1 MNDIIMEWKEYEKE
15 VHQECLRVFFDSEV
29 TFNTH
34 IMGRYSEHMRQV
46 DVLVEDYEGKTLV
59 IDAKHYSKKVDV
71 KTVESFISMLKD
83 LGADLGILVSEK
95 GFTKSAI
102 NRAHYGEENIEV
114 DILNLN
120 ELKEF
125 QSIGALPYSGRH
137 GIAANAPFGWIIDGK
152 RNDIAPALLYQ
163 RGLSFEE
170 AATNKEW
177 AYLQFYNK
185 ISEQETIQTVI
196 EQQDRELLASYPCG
210 NIEYQSIDNILVRT
224 FSTQEYPTKEFTLFR
239 DFGDFIVFIVLF
251 CPDNIM
257 KKDKEKMKYVLDN
270 AIPIEIISQDS

>member
-1 MNDIIMEWKEYEKE
+1 MEWKEYEKE

-102 NRAHYGEENIEV
+102 NRAHYGEDNIEV
-114 DILNLN
+114 DILSLN
-120 ELKEF
+120 DFKEF
-125 QSIGALPYSGRH
+125 QSTCGIPYSG
-137 GIAANAPFGWIIDGK
+137 GNFILTNAPFGWIIDGK
-152 RNDIAPALLYQ
+152 RTDIAPALLYQ

-170 AATNKEW
+170 ATTNNEW
-177 AYLQFYNK
+177 AYLHFYNK
-185 ISEQETIQTVI
+185 SSEQETIQTVK
-196 EQQDRELLASYPCG
+196 EQQDRELLASFPRG
-210 NIEYQSIDNILVRT
+210 KIEYQSIDNILIRT
-224 FSTQEYPTKEFTLFR
+224 FSTQEYPTEEFTLFR
-239 DFGDFIVFIVLF
+239 DYGNFIVFIVLF
-251 CPDNIM
+251 CPDNVM
-257 KKDKEKMKYVLDN
+257 KRDKEKMKYVLDN
-270 AIPIEIISQDS
+270 AIPIEIAS

>member
-1 MNDIIMEWKEYEKE
+1 MEWKEYEKE

-34 IMGRYSEHMRQV
+34 IMGLYSKRKRQV
-46 DVLVEDYEGKTLV
+46 DVLVEDYDGKTLV

-95 GFTKSAI
+95 GFSKSAI
-102 NRAHYGEENIEV
+102 NRAHYGEDNIEV

-120 ELKEF
+120 DFKEF
-125 QSIGALPYSGRH
+125 QSTCAIPYSG
-137 GIAANAPFGWIIDGK
+137 GNFIFTNAPFGWIIDGK

-170 AATNKEW
+170 AAMNKEW

-185 ISEQETIQTVI
+185 SSEQETIQTVI
-196 EQQDRELLASYPCG
+196 EHQERDLLTMYPNG
-210 NIEYQSIDNILVRT
+210 TIEYQSIDNIGIRT

-239 DFGDFIVFIVLF
+239 DFGDFIVFIVLY

-257 KKDKEKMKYVLDN
+257 NRDKEKMKYVLDN
-270 AIPIEIISQDS
+270 AIPFEIAS

>member
-1 MNDIIMEWKEYEKE
+1 MEWKEYEEE
-15 VHQECLRVFFDSEV
+15 VHQESLRVFFDSEV

-34 IMGRYSEHMRQV
+34 IMGLYTKRMRQV
-46 DVLVEDYEGKTLV
+46 DVLVENYKGKTLV
-59 IDAKHYSKKVDV
+59 IDAKHYSNKVDV

-95 GFTKSAI
+95 GFSKSAI

-114 DILNLN
+114 DILNLD

-125 QSIGALPYSGRH
+125 QSIGAIPYSGRY
-137 GIAANAPFGWIIDGK
+137 GIAANAPFGWIIDGEK
-152 RNDIAPALLYQ
+152 NPIAPALLYQ

-170 AATNKEW
+170 ARANNEW

-185 ISEQETIQTVI
+185 SSEQQAIQTVI
-196 EQQDRELLASYPCG
+196 EHQEKDKKARFPSG
-210 NIEYQSIDNILVRT
+210 SIDYQSIDNILIRT

-239 DFGDFIVFIVLF
+239 DFGDFIVYIVLF
-251 CPDNIM
+251 CPDNVM
-257 KKDKEKMKYVLDN
+257 KRDKEKMKYLLDN
-270 AIPIEIISQDS
+270 AIPIEIAS